1 MRFHRNVVFVL
12 TATFASHHVSAAST
26 TEDDM
31 SSMSIV
37 GFDSETGDVGIA
49 LASKF
54 FAVGPIAAHARADVG
69 AVATMGGAPHNE
81 GGTLLDWLEDGRT
94 PEQALDLLR
103 ESYPEGIGQ
112 INIVDA
118 KGRSVSTTSHTQ
130 ARMWRGHRFGK
141 HYASAG
147 NILVGPQVV
156 DAFAERFEGTDGVGL
171 PLAERLL
178 QALEA
183 ADRAGGDARG
193 RMGATLIVM
202 RKGGGLRGTDYLV
215 NLRVDDSRSAIIELR
230 KLYMRWKDTHA
241 ETPGFRTMEM
251 SRGRDVMWLQR
262 SLEALGFLNGDEPT
276 VFDENRE
283 PNGLFEDVTADAVAR
298 YKIEHQL
305 GRTASAGLE
314 TVTSMRREL
323 TRAGMSDEARS
334 ASPSATTAHL
344 DLTREEDIMSSLSIV
359 GFDPETGDVGNCMTS
374 KYFAVGPVAS
384 FTRAGVGSITIMQ
397 NGPFPMG
404 EEMLDWMEKEN
415 LSPLDVVRRVRET
428 LPDTGQ
434 INIVDTEGRS
444 ISATGPRGRSW
455 QGQRYGKNYATS
467 GNILAGPA
475 VVDAFAS
482 VFETTERSG
491 LPLAERLLMAC
502 EAAYAVGG
510 DARGQQG
517 AQLKVYRRGAGFR
530 GTDLVV
536 DLRVDDSTQAVPE
549 LRRLWEEWKFHHLYG
564 VGFQPIAQTTGRDV
578 QQLQRYL
585 RTLGFLEETRRDVFD
600 EQGAPLG
607 VFNDATAEATTRWKN
622 AAGLDEGAY
631 LVQFMLKRLEQEVQR
646 IRGVR

>member
-1 MRFHRNVVFVL
+1 MRIYRNVVLVL
-12 TATFASHHVSAAST
+12 TTTFALPHVTAA
-26 TEDDM
+26 
-31 SSMSIV
+31 SMSIV
-37 GFDSETGDVGIA
+37 GFDSATGDVGIA
-49 LASKF
+49 LASNF
-54 FAVGPIAAHARADVG
+54 FAVGPIAAHVRAGVG

-81 GGTLLDWLEDGRT
+81 GGTLLDWLEQGST
-94 PEQALDLLR
+94 PDQALDLLR
-103 ESYPEGIGQ
+103 EKYPEGIGQ

-141 HYASAG
+141 NYASAG

-156 DAFAERFEGTDGVGL
+156 DAFAERFEATVSVGL

-178 QALEA
+178 QALES

-215 NLRVDDSRSAIIELR
+215 NLRVDDSRNAIIELR

-241 ETPGFRTMEM
+241 ETPGFRVMEM
-251 SRGRDVMWLQR
+251 SRGRDVLWLQR
-262 SLEALGFLNGDEPT
+262 SLEALGFLNGSEPT
-276 VFDENRE
+276 VFDASGE

-298 YKIEHQL
+298 YKVEHHL
-305 GRTASAGLE
+305 GRTPSAGLE
-314 TVTSMRREL
+314 TVASMRREL
-323 TRAGMSDEARS
+323 ARAGFFFVSDESRLAQ
-334 ASPSATTAHL
+334 L
-344 DLTREEDIMSSLSIV
+344 DSTREEDIMSSLSIV

-374 KYFAVGPVAS
+374 KYFAVGPFAS

-397 NGPFPMG
+397 SGPFPMG

-415 LSPLDVVRRVRET
+415 MTPLDVVRRVRDT

-444 ISATGPRGRSW
+444 ISATGPSGRPW

-475 VVDAFAS
+475 VVDAFAR

-530 GTDLVV
+530 GTDLLV
-536 DLRVDDSTQAVPE
+536 DLRVDDSTQAIPE
-549 LRRLWEEWKFHHLYG
+549 LRALWEEWKFHHLYG
-564 VGFQPIAQTTGRDV
+564 VGFQPIEQTTGRDV
-578 QQLQRYL
+578 QQLQRHL
-585 RTLGFLEETRRDVFD
+585 RTLGYLDETNRDVFG
-600 EQGAPLG
+600 EQGEPLG
-607 VFNDATAEATTRWKN
+607 VFNDATAEATTRWKS

-631 LVQFMLKRLEQEVQR
+631 LVQFMLRKLEQEVQR
-646 IRGVR
+646 SGGAQ

>member
-1 MRFHRNVVFVL
+1 MRFYRNVVLVL
-12 TATFASHHVSAAST
+12 TATFALPHVTAA
-26 TEDDM
+26 
-31 SSMSIV
+31 SMSIV
-37 GFDSETGDVGIA
+37 AFDPATGDVGIA
-49 LASKF
+49 LASRF
-54 FAVGPIAAHARADVG
+54 FAVGPIAAHVRAGVG
-69 AVATMGGAPHNE
+69 GVATMGGAPHNE
-81 GGTLLDWLEDGRT
+81 GGTLLDWLEQGRS

-103 ESYPEGIGQ
+103 EKYPEGIGQ

-118 KGRSVSTTSHTQ
+118 KGRSVSTTSHAQ

-156 DAFAERFEGTDGVGL
+156 EAFAERFEATASVGL

-178 QALEA
+178 QALES

-193 RMGATLIVM
+193 RMAATLIVM

-215 NLRVDDSRSAIIELR
+215 NLRVDDSRNAIIELR
-230 KLYMRWKDTHA
+230 KLYMRFKDTHA
-241 ETPGFRTMEM
+241 ETPGFRIMEM

-262 SLEALGFLNGDEPT
+262 SLEALGFLSGSERT
-276 VFDENRE
+276 VFDENGE
-283 PNGLFEDVTADAVAR
+283 PNGLFEDVTANAVAR
-298 YKIEHQL
+298 YKVEHHL
-305 GRTASAGLE
+305 GRTPSAGLE
-314 TVTSMRREL
+314 TVTSIRREL
-323 TRAGMSDEARS
+323 ARAGIDDETRS
-334 ASPSATTAHL
+334 AYLASNS
-344 DLTREEDIMSSLSIV
+344 TREEDIMSSLSIV

-374 KYFAVGPVAS
+374 KYFAVGPFAS

-397 NGPFPMG
+397 SGPFPMG

-415 LSPLDVVRRVRET
+415 MTPLDVARRVRDT
-428 LPDTGQ
+428 LHDTGQ

-444 ISATGPRGRSW
+444 ISATGPRGRPW
-455 QGQRYGKNYATS
+455 QGQRYGANYAAS

-502 EAAYAVGG
+502 EGAYAVGG

-530 GTDLVV
+530 GTDLLV
-536 DLRVDDSTQAVPE
+536 DLRVDDSTQAIPE
-549 LRRLWEEWKFHHLYG
+549 LRALWEEWKFHHLYG
-564 VGFQPIAQTTGRDV
+564 VGFQPIEQTTGRDV
-578 QQLQRYL
+578 QQLQRHL
-585 RTLGFLEETRRDVFD
+585 RTLGYLEQTDRDAFD

-607 VFNDATAEATTRWKN
+607 VFNDATAEATTRWKS

-631 LVQFMLKRLEQEVQR
+631 LVQFMLRKLEQEVQR
-646 IRGVR
+646 LGGDQ

>member
-1 MRFHRNVVFVL
+1 MRFCRNVVFVL
-12 TATFASHHVSAAST
+12 TATFALPQVTAA
-26 TEDDM
+26 
-31 SSMSIV
+31 SMSIV
-37 GFDSETGDVGIA
+37 GFDAETGDVGIA
-49 LASKF
+49 LASNF
-54 FAVGPIAAHARADVG
+54 FAVGPIAAHARVDVG

-81 GGTLLDWLEDGRT
+81 GGTLLDWLEQGRS
-94 PEQALDLLR
+94 PEQTLDLLR
-103 ESYPEGIGQ
+103 EKYPEGIGQ

-118 KGRSVSTTSHTQ
+118 TGRSVSTTSHTQ

-147 NILVGPQVV
+147 NILVGPEVV
-156 DAFAERFEGTDGVGL
+156 DALAERFEGTDGVGL

-215 NLRVDDSRSAIIELR
+215 NLRVDDSRNAIIELR
-230 KLYMRWKDTHA
+230 KLYMRFKDTHA
-241 ETPGFRTMEM
+241 ETPGFRIMEI

-262 SLEALGFLNGDEPT
+262 SLEALGFLNGNEPT
-276 VFDENRE
+276 AFDENGE
-283 PNGLFEDVTADAVAR
+283 PSGLFEDITADAVAR
-298 YKIEHQL
+298 YKGEHNL
-305 GRTASAGLE
+305 GRTPSAGLE

-323 TRAGMSDEARS
+323 ARAGIRNEARL
-334 ASPSATTAHL
+334 AHL
-344 DLTREEDIMSSLSIV
+344 DKAREEDIMSSLSIV
-359 GFDPETGDVGNCMTS
+359 GFDPETGEVGNCMTS

-397 NGPFPMG
+397 SGPFPMG

-415 LSPLDVVRRVRET
+415 LTPLDVVRRVRET

-444 ISATGPRGRSW
+444 ISATGPRGRPW

-475 VVDAFAS
+475 VIDAFAR

-530 GTDLVV
+530 GTDLLV
-536 DLRVDDSTQAVPE
+536 DVRVDDSAQAIPE
-549 LRRLWEEWKFHHLYG
+549 LRGLWEEWKFHHLYG
-564 VGFQPIAQTTGRDV
+564 VGFQPIEQTTGRDV

-585 RTLGFLEETRRDVFD
+585 RTLGYLEGSNRDVFD
-600 EQGAPLG
+600 GQGAPLG
-607 VFNDATAEATTRWKN
+607 VFNDATADATTRWKN
-622 AAGLDEGAY
+622 AAGLAEGGHF
-631 LVQFMLKRLEQEVQR
+631 VPFMLRKLEQEVQR
-646 IRGVR
+646 LGEAR